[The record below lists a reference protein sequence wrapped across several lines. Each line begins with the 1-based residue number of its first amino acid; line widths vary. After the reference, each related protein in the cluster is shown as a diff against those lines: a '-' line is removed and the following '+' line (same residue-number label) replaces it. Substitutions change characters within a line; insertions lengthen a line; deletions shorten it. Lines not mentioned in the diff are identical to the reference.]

1 MDEMTL
7 SDVDPAV
14 RGDGAARL
22 AEWKA
27 HPWVAEGADR
37 VRWGLI
43 VGGDWEAA
51 LRRVRLAEEL
61 GFDSVWFPDH
71 PAEFAWDA
79 WTRMA
84 AAAMAT
90 ERVRLGTIVSCVF
103 YRHPVLLARQV
114 ADADEV
120 SGGRVVLGLGIGD
133 WPGEFAKLGLPYR
146 SVPER
151 QAALEE
157 FLGFFPRLWGDE
169 PVTHRSAHWT
179 LEAAQVASGPV
190 QRPRVPILLAGG
202 GEKVTLRLVAQY
214 ADASN
219 FGAGSLIGGAWGT
232 EDVRRKYGVLR
243 AHCADL
249 ARPYDSVLRTH
260 FGMGIGL
267 RDGTEPRVERRVW
280 PGIQLEYD
288 IFTGSPDDAVAHYQA
303 LADAG
308 MQYFITAL
316 EDDDMV
322 RFAERV
328 APRVR
333 LPQPAGA

>member
-1 MDEMTL
+1 MTL
-7 SDVDPAV
+7 NDVDPAV
-14 RGDGAARL
+14 RGDGARPK
-22 AEWKA
+22 EWVT
-27 HPWVAEGADR
+27 HPWVAEAPER

-43 VGGDWEAA
+43 VGGDWETV
-51 LRRVRLAEEL
+51 LRRVRQAEIL

-133 WPGEFAKLGLPYR
+133 WPGEFAKLGLPYP
-146 SVPER
+146 SVRRR

-169 PVTHRSAHWT
+169 PVTLRSAHWA
-179 LEAAQVASGPV
+179 LDGARVASGPV

-202 GEKVTLRLVAQY
+202 GEKVTLRLVARY

-232 EDVRRKYGVLR
+232 EDVRRKYNVLR
-243 AHCADL
+243 VHCGDL
-249 ARPYDSVLRTH
+249 GRPYDSVLRTH
-260 FGMGIGL
+260 FGMGIEL
-267 RDGTEPRVERRVW
+267 REGAEPRVERRVW

-288 IFTGSPDDAVAHYQA
+288 MFTGSPDDAVAHYQA

-308 MQYFITAL
+308 VQYFITAV
-316 EDDDMV
+316 EEDDMV
-322 RFAERV
+322 RFAQLV
-328 APRVR
+328 APRVN
-333 LPQPAGA
+333 LPQRGAA

>member
-1 MDEMTL
+1 MTL

-14 RGDGAARL
+14 RGDGARPDKW
-22 AEWKA
+22 ET
-27 HPWVAEGADR
+27 HPWVAEGAER
-37 VRWGLI
+37 LRWGLI
-43 VGGDWEAA
+43 VGGDWRTV
-51 LRRVRLAEEL
+51 LRRVRQAEEL

-90 ERVRLGTIVSCVF
+90 ERVRLGTIVACVF

-133 WPGEFAKLGLPYR
+133 WPAEFAKLGLPYP
-146 SVPER
+146 SVRHR

-157 FLGFFPRLWGDE
+157 FLGFFPRLWGNE
-169 PVTHRSAHWT
+169 PVTHHGPHWT
-179 LEAAQVASGPV
+179 LDEARVASAPV

-202 GEKVTLRLVAQY
+202 GEKVTLRQVARY

-219 FGAGSLIGGAWGT
+219 FGAGSLIGEAWST
-232 EDVRRKYGVLR
+232 EDVRRKYDVLR

-249 ARPYDSVLRTH
+249 GRPYDSVLRTH

-267 RDGTEPRVERRVW
+267 REGAAPKVERRVW
-280 PGIQLEYD
+280 PGTQLEYD
-288 IFTGSPDDAVAHYQA
+288 LFTGSLDDAVAHYQA

-308 MQYFITAL
+308 VQYFITGVG
-316 EDDDMV
+316 EDDMV
-322 RFAERV
+322 TFAERI
-328 APRVR
+328 APRVH
-333 LPQPAGA
+333 LPQSAVA